1 MLSTNKLINS
11 LISGCEPKSGRTP
24 SCLPEHCLVLSAC
37 AQSILLDTC
46 EKLSTGDSAME
57 DLGKMLQKRNQME
70 RLCSVT
76 STWKGLKKQHPKD
89 DLARRL
95 KEYENFT
102 ARLELLRFLCSQ
114 VTVPV
119 IGMFCVILQHSKH
132 CC

>member
-1 MLSTNKLINS
+1 M
-11 LISGCEPKSGRTP
+11 
-24 SCLPEHCLVLSAC
+24 LSAC

-46 EKLSTGDSAME
+46 EKLSTGDSVIE

-76 STWKGLKKQHPKD
+76 SVWKGFRKQHPKD

-95 KEYENFT
+95 NECQNFT

-119 IGMFCVILQHSKH
+119 TGM
-132 CC
+132 